1 MTAKES
7 TESETYTVDAVA
19 KNGDAPVTLEDFLI
33 GKLGNSTGK
42 KLYKELVSAVKD
54 STKAY
59 NGSPAIALDTRRG
72 PFVVF
77 KQAN

>member
-7 TESETYTVDAVA
+7 TESETYTVTSVA
-19 KNGDAPVTLEDFLI
+19 KNGDTPVTLEDFLV
-33 GKLGNSTGK
+33 GKLGNSSGK

-54 STKAY
+54 CTKAHD
-59 NGSPAIALDTRRG
+59 GFPAINLDTRRG
-72 PFVVF
+72 AFVVL

>member
-19 KNGDAPVTLEDFLI
+19 KNGATPVTLEDFLV
-33 GKLGNSTGK
+33 GKLGHSSGK

-54 STKAY
+54 CTKTY
-59 NGSPAIALDTRRG
+59 DGSPAIDLDTRRG
-72 PFVVF
+72 SFVVL
-77 KQAN
+77 KQAS